1 MDHGGHTTS
10 PIVTLLGDK
19 SPGVKRIEAISA
31 SFTRWSKISL
41 FVSIILVAYAY
52 GLDGTVRY
60 TYQVVYLF
68 LAHIYSSL
76 NFRPGRATLRTRTQP
91 TRFWPR
97 SMSCAQ

>member
-1 MDHGGHTTS
+1 MDHGAHTTS

-41 FVSIILVAYAY
+41 FVSIFLVAYAY

-60 TYQVVYLF
+60 TYQVVY
-68 LAHIYSSL
+68 SSL
-76 NFRPGRATLRTRTQP
+76 THIFQLLNFDSCRAMLRTRTQP
-91 TRFWPR
+91 TPFWPQP
-97 SMSCAQ
+97 MFCAQ